1 LHDSYAYSS
10 RSDFDFIQQV
20 DSPDVDLPFPLS
32 DKIDPFTGTSSP
44 IDFNDP
50 ENVTTTVEYDPVTGQ
65 YILVKK
71 IGDYYFR
78 YPMAMSLEEYL
89 QYDMNKSISEYW
101 DEKFDSETM
110 DEATPWTP
118 SLKIKGGSFDR
129 IFGGNSI
136 DIKPQGSAEI
146 TLGVNI
152 SKTNNPRI
160 PVDQRTIT
168 TFDFGQRIQLNV
180 IGNIGEKLK
189 LTTSY
194 NTEATFDFEN
204 QMKLEYTGYEDEI
217 IKKLEAGN
225 VSLALPTTLISGVQS
240 LFGVKA
246 DLQFVKLYVSILA

>member
-1 LHDSYAYSS
+1 MTSVLKVWELRQGYIFSTSLWVLFLILGLLFYKPYHSYAYSFS
-10 RSDFDFIQQV
+10 ADFDYIQQV
-20 DSPDVDLPFPLS
+20 DSPEVVLPFPLS
-32 DKIDPFTGTSSP
+32 DEVDPFTGASSR

-50 ENVTTTVEYDPVTGQ
+50 DNVTTTIEYDPVTGQ

-101 DEKFDSETM
+101 DEKLDSETL

-118 SLKIKGGSFDR
+118 SLKVKGGGFDR
-129 IFGGNSI
+129 LFGGNSI
-136 DIKPQGSAEI
+136 DIKPQGSAEL

-152 SKTNNPRI
+152 SKTENPRI
-160 PVDQRTIT
+160 PVDQRRIT
-168 TFDFGQRIQLNV
+168 TFDFDQRIQLNV

-189 LTTSY
+189 LTTSF

-217 IKKLEAGN
+217 IKKLEA
-225 VSLALPTTLISGVQS
+225 
-240 LFGVKA
+240 
-246 DLQFVKLYVSILA
+246 